1 MPTLL
6 EAIRLKYGACADDE
20 WPSAQAPGAPDGS
33 ASASA
38 SAAAA
43 AAPAG
48 AETQSCAA
56 AVAPEGEG
64 LPVAIFVPRRS
75 PRRAVPALLVLNDC
89 GIEAAGDARALRSAC
104 RAVEELD
111 LAQNR
116 LARWREVL
124 GILQQA
130 PRVRFLNL
138 SFNSLAGPLRLD
150 PADGSG
156 GDADPHAPAHAP
168 APSPSPPPPPPAPP
182 GDANGHAHPGPCPAP
197 PPPLPPLRALVLNGT
212 RVSWDS
218 VARLLALLPGLEEL
232 HLSLN
237 ELREVCLGAGAHAAL
252 RRLFFNRNPVGEWAQ
267 VAKLGAAFP
276 RLEAL
281 SLADCPLR
289 SLRPTPSSAGPA
301 AAPGDHDDEDDMAG
315 DAESQEA
322 ARVAAAEA
330 AAEAAA
336 RELARSESAPEAT
349 QAEAEA
355 EALPS
360 HHFFRRLRCLN
371 VSGTLLAGWEEVD
384 RLARFPA
391 LTALRISGCPLLEAA
406 QEHTQYERRQLLIAR
421 LPNVRTLNG
430 GGLISSEERE
440 DAERAFIRYYM
451 DKPEVDRPERYND
464 LVAVHGRLDPLVQ
477 VDLSP
482 EKRVKVHVTCGEQS
496 EVRCLH
502 VYQTVADLKQKLES
516 FTGIPA
522 GRMRLFY
529 VDQAMRSVHGPEEM
543 RYPSKRLYSYNIA
556 NGDEIIVDVKQRTT
570 ERTLSTSSTGSTSS
584 SNNNNSSSNI
594 SSNNSNGSSNGVNNN
609 LR

>member
-1 MPTLL
+1 M
-6 EAIRLKYGACADDE
+6 
-20 WPSAQAPGAPDGS
+20 
-33 ASASA
+33 
-38 SAAAA
+38 
-43 AAPAG
+43 
-48 AETQSCAA
+48 
-56 AVAPEGEG
+56 
-64 LPVAIFVPRRS
+64 
-75 PRRAVPALLVLNDC
+75 
-89 GIEAAGDARALRSAC
+89 
-104 RAVEELD
+104 
-111 LAQNR
+111 
-116 LARWREVL
+116 
-124 GILQQA
+124 
-130 PRVRFLNL
+130 
-138 SFNSLAGPLRLD
+138 
-150 PADGSG
+150 
-156 GDADPHAPAHAP
+156 
-168 APSPSPPPPPPAPP
+168 
-182 GDANGHAHPGPCPAP
+182 
-197 PPPLPPLRALVLNGT
+197 
-212 RVSWDS
+212 
-218 VARLLALLPGLEEL
+218 EEL

-315 DAESQEA
+315 DAVQD
-322 ARVAAAEA
+322 
-330 AAEAAA
+330 
-336 RELARSESAPEAT
+336 
-349 QAEAEA
+349 
-355 EALPS
+355 
-360 HHFFRRLRCLN
+360 
-371 VSGTLLAGWEEVD
+371 VSCDFA
-384 RLARFPA
+384 
-391 LTALRISGCPLLEAA
+391 PLLPEAA

-584 SNNNNSSSNI
+584 SNNNNSSSNS